1 MAHRTRI
8 PLLLLGILLA
18 TAVRAELPAALE
30 QAVSR
35 VSGAPVQRQALGV
48 NLEEALQAGVGEQD
62 LQAVMRLAATH
73 QYAAAGADAFVRQL
87 AEASRDGLPVAPMRD
102 KMLEGMAKKIPA
114 ATILAVTSQWWS
126 ALREADAAVRAMEKR
141 GLDYGKAG
149 EREALVGLG
158 AGLRQRYGAKDVL
171 VKLDASA
178 AKGGKAAADAGR
190 LIAAANLT
198 ELLLLHRAAP
208 AQALELPMSSLR
220 AGYTSAQIQVLQRN
234 VLDRLRQGVA
244 PADVI
249 SDMRRQFG
257 GQADVPFAAPPFTG
271 PGQPPGG
278 GWPGGGG
285 SFPGGAGAPGG
296 GFPAGGGV
304 PGGMGGGFP
313 GGRGGY

>member
-1 MAHRTRI
+1 MTHRI
-8 PLLLLGILLA
+8 SLLLFGILLA
-18 TAVRAELPAALE
+18 TAVRAELPPLLE

-35 VSGAPVQRQALGV
+35 VSGAPAQRQALGA
-48 NLEEALQAGVGEQD
+48 NLEEALKAGVGEQD

-73 QYAAAGADAFVRQL
+73 QYSAAGIDAFVRQL

-114 ATILAVTSQWWS
+114 ETILVVSAQWRS
-126 ALREADAAVRAMEKR
+126 ALREADAAVRAMEER
-141 GLDYGKAG
+141 GLGYGKAG

-171 VKLDASA
+171 AKLDASA
-178 AKGGKAAADAGR
+178 AKGGKATADAGR

-198 ELLLLHRAAP
+198 ELLLLHKAAP
-208 AQALELPMSSLR
+208 AQALELPMASLR
-220 AGYTSAQIQVLQRN
+220 AGYTSAQIQALQRN
-234 VLDRLRQGVA
+234 VLDQLRQGVA

-257 GQADVPFAAPPFTG
+257 GQADAPFTT
-271 PGQPPGG
+271 PAFPNFGQPPGG
-278 GWPGGGG
+278 GGGFPGGG
-285 SFPGGAGAPGG
+285 A
-296 GFPAGGGV
+296 

>member
-1 MAHRTRI
+1 MTHRIRI
-8 PLLLLGILLA
+8 PLLVFGILLA
-18 TAVRAELPAALE
+18 TAVRAELPASLE

-35 VSGAPVQRQALGV
+35 VSGAPAQRQALAV
-48 NLEEALQAGVGEQD
+48 NLEEALKAGVGEQD

-73 QYAAAGADAFVRQL
+73 QYSAAGVDAFARQL

-114 ATILAVTSQWWS
+114 ETILAVTSQWRS
-126 ALREADAAVRAMEKR
+126 ALSEADATVRAMEER
-141 GLDYGKAG
+141 GLGYGKAG

-158 AGLRQRYGAKDVL
+158 AGLRQRYGAKDAL
-171 VKLDASA
+171 VKLDASV

-190 LIAAANLT
+190 LIAAANLA
-198 ELLLLHRAAP
+198 ELLLLHKVAP

-220 AGYTSAQIQVLQRN
+220 AGYTAAQIQALQRT

-249 SDMRRQFG
+249 SDMRRRFG
-257 GQADVPFAAPPFTG
+257 AQAEAPFAAPGFPN

-278 GWPGGGG
+278 GWSGGGG
-285 SFPGGAGAPGG
+285 SFPAGA
-296 GFPAGGGV
+296 

>member
-1 MAHRTRI
+1 MTHRI
-8 PLLLLGILLA
+8 SLLLFGILLA
-18 TAVRAELPAALE
+18 TAVRAELPPLLE

-35 VSGAPVQRQALGV
+35 VSGAPAQRQALGA
-48 NLEEALQAGVGEQD
+48 NLEEALKAGVGEQD
-62 LQAVMRLAATH
+62 LQAVMRLATTH
-73 QYAAAGADAFVRQL
+73 QYSAAGIDAFVRQL

-114 ATILAVTSQWWS
+114 ETILVVSAQWRS
-126 ALREADAAVRAMEKR
+126 ALREADAAVRAMEER

-171 VKLDASA
+171 AKLDASA
-178 AKGGKAAADAGR
+178 AKGGKATADAGR

-198 ELLLLHRAAP
+198 ELLLLHKAAP
-208 AQALELPMSSLR
+208 AQALELPMASLR
-220 AGYTSAQIQVLQRN
+220 AGYTSAQIQALQRN
-234 VLDRLRQGVA
+234 VLDQLRQGVA

-257 GQADVPFAAPPFTG
+257 GQADAPFTT
-271 PGQPPGG
+271 PAFPNFGQPPGG
-278 GWPGGGG
+278 GGGFPGGG
-285 SFPGGAGAPGG
+285 A
-296 GFPAGGGV
+296 

>member
-1 MAHRTRI
+1 MTHRI
-8 PLLLLGILLA
+8 SLLLFGILLA
-18 TAVRAELPAALE
+18 TAVRAELPPLLE

-35 VSGAPVQRQALGV
+35 VSGAPAQRQALGA
-48 NLEEALQAGVGEQD
+48 NLEEALKAGVGEQD
-62 LQAVMRLAATH
+62 LQAVMRLATTH
-73 QYAAAGADAFVRQL
+73 QYSAAGIDAFVRQL

-114 ATILAVTSQWWS
+114 ETILVVSAQWRS
-126 ALREADAAVRAMEKR
+126 ALREADAAVRAMEER
-141 GLDYGKAG
+141 GLGYGKAG

-171 VKLDASA
+171 AKLDASA
-178 AKGGKAAADAGR
+178 AKGGKATADAGR

-198 ELLLLHRAAP
+198 ELLLLHKAAP
-208 AQALELPMSSLR
+208 AQALELPMASLR
-220 AGYTSAQIQVLQRN
+220 AGYTSAQIQALQRN
-234 VLDRLRQGVA
+234 VLDQLRQGVA

-257 GQADVPFAAPPFTG
+257 GQADAPFTT
-271 PGQPPGG
+271 PAFPNFGQPPGG
-278 GWPGGGG
+278 GFPGGG
-285 SFPGGAGAPGG
+285 A
-296 GFPAGGGV
+296 

>member
-1 MAHRTRI
+1 MTHRI
-8 PLLLLGILLA
+8 SLLLFGILLA
-18 TAVRAELPAALE
+18 TAVRAELPPLLE

-35 VSGAPVQRQALGV
+35 VSGAPAQRQALGA
-48 NLEEALQAGVGEQD
+48 NLEEALKAGVGEQD
-62 LQAVMRLAATH
+62 LQAVMRLATTH
-73 QYAAAGADAFVRQL
+73 QYSAAGIDAFVRQL

-114 ATILAVTSQWWS
+114 ETILVVSAQWRS
-126 ALREADAAVRAMEKR
+126 ALREADAAVRAMEER
-141 GLDYGKAG
+141 GLGYGKAG

-171 VKLDASA
+171 AKLDASA
-178 AKGGKAAADAGR
+178 AKGGKATADAGR

-198 ELLLLHRAAP
+198 ELLLLHKAAP
-208 AQALELPMSSLR
+208 AQALELPMASLR
-220 AGYTSAQIQVLQRN
+220 AGYTSAQIQALQRN
-234 VLDRLRQGVA
+234 VLDQLRQGVA

-257 GQADVPFAAPPFTG
+257 GQADAPFTT
-271 PGQPPGG
+271 PAFPNFGQPPGG
-278 GWPGGGG
+278 GGGFPGGG
-285 SFPGGAGAPGG
+285 A
-296 GFPAGGGV
+296 

>member
-1 MAHRTRI
+1 MTHRIRI
-8 PLLLLGILLA
+8 PLLLFGILLA
-18 TAVRAELPAALE
+18 TAVRAELPASLE

-35 VSGAPVQRQALGV
+35 VSGAPAQRQALGV
-48 NLEEALQAGVGEQD
+48 NLEEALKAGVGEQD

-73 QYAAAGADAFVRQL
+73 QYVAADADAFIRQL
-87 AEASRDGLPVAPMRD
+87 AEASRDGLSVAPMRD

-114 ATILAVTSQWWS
+114 ETILVVTSQWRS
-126 ALREADAAVRAMEKR
+126 ALREADATVRAMEER
-141 GLDYGKAG
+141 GLGYGKAG

-158 AGLRQRYGAKDVL
+158 AGLRQRYGARDVL

-178 AKGGKAAADAGR
+178 TKDGKAAVDAGR

-198 ELLLLHRAAP
+198 ELLLLHKAAP

-220 AGYTSAQIQVLQRN
+220 AGYTAAQIQVLQRD
-234 VLDRLRQGVA
+234 VLGQLRQGMA

-249 SDMRRQFG
+249 SDMHRQFV
-257 GQADVPFAAPPFTG
+257 GQTDAPFATPAFPN
-271 PGQPPGG
+271 PGQSPGGG

-296 GFPAGGGV
+296 
-304 PGGMGGGFP
+304 FP
-313 GGRGGY
+313 GGGGAPWGRGR

>member
-1 MAHRTRI
+1 MTHRIRI

-18 TAVRAELPAALE
+18 TAVRAELPASLE

-48 NLEEALQAGVGEQD
+48 NLEEALKAGVGEQD
-62 LQAVMRLAATH
+62 LQSVMRLVATH
-73 QYAAAGADAFVRQL
+73 QYSAAAADAFVRQL

-114 ATILAVTSQWWS
+114 EMILAVTSQWRS
-126 ALREADAAVRAMEKR
+126 ALKEADAAVQAMEER
-141 GLDYGKAG
+141 GLGYGKAG

-171 VKLDASA
+171 VKLDAAA
-178 AKGGKAAADAGR
+178 AKGGKAADAGR

-198 ELLLLHRAAP
+198 ELLLLHKSAP
-208 AQALELPMSSLR
+208 AQALELPMDSLR
-220 AGYTSAQIQVLQRN
+220 AGYTTVQIQALQRS
-234 VLDRLRQGVA
+234 VLDQLRQGVA
-244 PADVI
+244 SADI
-249 SDMRRQFG
+249 ILDMRRQFG
-257 GQADVPFAAPPFTG
+257 SQTEAPFAAPAFPN

-278 GWPGGGG
+278 SWPGGGAG
-285 SFPGGAGAPGG
+285 TPGGFPGGNGT
-296 GFPAGGGV
+296 

>member
-1 MAHRTRI
+1 MTHRIRI

-18 TAVRAELPAALE
+18 TAVRAELPASLE

-35 VSGAPVQRQALGV
+35 VSGAPAQRQTLGV
-48 NLEEALQAGVGEQD
+48 NLEAALKAGVGEQD
-62 LQAVMRLAATH
+62 LQSVMRLAATH
-73 QYAAAGADAFVRQL
+73 QYSAAAADAFVRQL

-114 ATILAVTSQWWS
+114 EMILAVTSQWRS
-126 ALREADAAVRAMEKR
+126 ALKEADAAVQAMEER
-141 GLDYGKAG
+141 GLGYGNAG

-190 LIAAANLT
+190 LIAAANLA
-198 ELLLLHRAAP
+198 ELLFLHNAAP
-208 AQALELPMSSLR
+208 AQALELSMASLR
-220 AGYTSAQIQVLQRN
+220 AGYTVAQIQALQRN

-257 GQADVPFAAPPFTG
+257 SQTEAPFATPAFPN

-278 GWPGGGG
+278 GWGSSPGG
-285 SFPGGAGAPGG
+285 SGAPGG
-296 GFPAGGGV
+296 MSGA